1 MLSEFVETRLSRRC
15 LGCKRDSAQ
24 GIDATMGHWIG
35 QIVTALPWWG
45 LLVLIVMTFYGLS
58 QGADML
64 VEEAVT
70 LSMQWGVP
78 KVLVGAT
85 IVSLGTTLPEA
96 AVSVLAAVQGSPELA
111 LGNAVGS
118 VICDT
123 GLILGLAALIS
134 PLPLDRAI
142 VNRQGWLQLGAG
154 FLLVAACLPLASFST
169 LFDTGG
175 RLSQGAGVV
184 FLILLALYIWCSISW
199 SRDPNSDAAPVQ
211 SGHHAAGTVTVL
223 CKLLGGTVLL
233 LGASWLLIPAVREAA
248 HRLHIPPGIVA
259 ATLVALGTSLPELV
273 TAVTAALK
281 QHGELAVGNVIG
293 ADILNVLFVAGTAA
307 AVTQGGLSASPHFF
321 RLLFPAM
328 LLILI
333 VFRIGIMV
341 SGTLLKRPVGVV
353 LIGVYL
359 LVTILSYAYQPTT
372 MAAG

>member
-1 MLSEFVETRLSRRC
+1 MELSIEQLV
-15 LGCKRDSAQ
+15 
-24 GIDATMGHWIG
+24 
-35 QIVTALPWWG
+35 VALPWWG
-45 LLVLIVMTFYGLS
+45 LLLLIAIAFYGLS

-70 LSMQWGVP
+70 LSGQWGVP

-123 GLILGLAALIS
+123 GLILGVAALIT

-142 VNRQGWLQLGAG
+142 VQRQGWIQLGAG
-154 FLLVAACLPLASFST
+154 FLLVAACSPSVSVST

-175 RLSQGAGVV
+175 RLPQGTGAV
-184 FLILLALYIWCSISW
+184 FLVLLVIYIWCSISW
-199 SRDPNSDAAPVQ
+199 SRGTQADTAREEITRN
-211 SGHHAAGTVTVL
+211 GAGTLTVL
-223 CKLLGGTVLL
+223 GKLIGGVVLL
-233 LGASWLLIPAVREAA
+233 IGASWLLIPAVRDAA
-248 HRLHIPPGIVA
+248 LRLHIPPGIVA

-281 QHGELAVGNVIG
+281 RHGELAVGNVIG
-293 ADILNVLFVAGTAA
+293 ADILNVLFVAGAAA
-307 AVTQGGLSASPHFF
+307 AVTEGGLNASPHFF

-333 VFRIGIMV
+333 VFRIGVMV
-341 SGTLLKRPVGVV
+341 SGTQLKRPVGVI

-359 LVTILSYAYQPTT
+359 LVTIVSYAYRPGAV
-372 MAAG
+372 AAG